1 MSFTGNLSV
10 LGKTQESTKKFL
22 FQEKKELQALIKMAM
37 KVLPLYVTK

>member
-10 LGKTQESTKKFL
+10 LGKTQKSTKFL